1 MLVSEWF
8 VYRDIAVAVAE
19 VGGFARAFARAG
31 GPGNGVDVNVVT
43 QQVLRRQRK
52 QCQHDGSGE
61 TARVGHVVG
70 RFDLFAVLFTKAEYK
85 LPVAKAR
92 LVSEVIAQVDD
103 LALRGELVFLQKCTG
118 QPMPQAEEDHV
129 GFIKGVGKHQVGLP
143 DQVSMH
149 FGDRCAGGG
158 AADDRLDMYVGVAEQ
173 DAKQFARGV
182 PGTAYYANINHCRE
196 WYNKFLTGWPSLS

>member
-1 MLVSEWF
+1 MLVCEWF
-8 VYRDIAVAVAE
+8 VHRDIAVAVTE
-19 VGGFARAFARAG
+19 VSGFTRAFARAG
-31 GPGNGVDVNVVT
+31 GPRNGVHVNILT
-43 QQVLRRQRK
+43 QQVLRRQRQ
-52 QCQHDGSGE
+52 QCQHDGGGE
-61 TARVGHVVG
+61 TTRVGHVVG
-70 RFDLFAVLFTKAEYK
+70 RLDLFAVLFTEAEYK

-118 QPMPQAEEDHV
+118 QPMPQAEKDHV
-129 GFIKGVGKHQVGLP
+129 EFIKSVGKHQVGLP

-149 FGDRCAGGG
+149 FGDRRAGGG
-158 AADDRLDMYVGVAEQ
+158 AADDRLDLHVGVAEQ

-182 PGTAYYANINHCRE
+182 PGTAHYAYINHCRE